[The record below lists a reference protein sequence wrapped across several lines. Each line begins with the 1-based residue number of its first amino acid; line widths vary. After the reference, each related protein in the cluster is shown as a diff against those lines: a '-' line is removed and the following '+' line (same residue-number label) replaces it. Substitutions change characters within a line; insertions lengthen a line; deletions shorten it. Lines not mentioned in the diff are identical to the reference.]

1 MDYNKLMEE
10 LDREV
15 NSSFES
21 VKSVKGL
28 SATEGYDEV
37 EKDLMASLESKSPV
51 VEVEGEDGLI
61 FEDEGESSQVEE
73 HSPEEI
79 FSKAV
84 NDYFTGLVND
94 GIEAE
99 EAVEK
104 VLDVVNSVLPKEEGE
119 DGQPDEIEVEPVTE
133 EPAQESQER
142 GETITPDNYTEDPE
156 KQKEIFGNTVKELS
170 DKMDM
175 NKATSS
181 ATESSCSFEEYQ
193 KDKEAKMLKRYK
205 QLANKDLDKKKVA
218 IEGLG
223 EAEISIDDQAV
234 SRVSGEYGYSGK
246 NLRKMVAEAIQK
258 GEI

>member
-1 MDYNKLMEE
+1 MDYNKLMAE
-10 LDREV
+10 LDKEV
-15 NSSFES
+15 TGSFEP
-21 VKSVKGL
+21 VRPLTGR

-37 EKDLMASLESKSPV
+37 EKDLMDSLEVKKPI
-51 VEVEGEDGLI
+51 VEVDGEEDLVFGEDGV
-61 FEDEGESSQVEE
+61 DKEE
-73 HSPEEI
+73 KSPEEV
-79 FSKAV
+79 FSEAV
-84 NDYFTGLVND
+84 NAYFNSLVND
-94 GIEAE
+94 GVEVE

-104 VLDVVNSVLPKEEGE
+104 VLDQVNSSLPKTDDSDDEE
-119 DGQPDEIEVEPVTE
+119 DDIEESEETELVEAE
-133 EPAQESQER
+133 ESQKSP
-142 GETITPDNYTEDPE
+142 ETIREDNYTDDPE
-156 KQKEIFGNTVKELS
+156 KQKELFGNTVKELS

-223 EAEISIDDQAV
+223 EAEISIDDQAI